1 MWHSGLSLT
10 LDDAARETSM
20 AVWDMQAEF
29 FVQLQDAQAAI
40 RAVWAAAS
48 ERAWSFSSPWGDS
61 P

>member
-1 MWHSGLSLT
+1 
-10 LDDAARETSM
+10 M

-48 ERAWSFSSPWGDS
+48 ERAWSFSSPWGD
-61 P
+61 